1 MLSPKGEKF
10 LLSYGVCTKGGK
22 GGMCMVDTNKEI
34 IKLNIYH
41 LNIQKLNII
50 CAK

>member
-10 LLSYGVCTKGGK
+10 LLSCGVCTKGGR
-22 GGMCMVDTNKEI
+22 GGMSIVGKNKEI
-34 IKLNIYH
+34 IKLNICYFV
-41 LNIQKLNII
+41 IQKINII

>member
-10 LLSYGVCTKGGK
+10 LLSCGVCTKGGK
-22 GGMCMVDTNKEI
+22 GGMWMVDTNKEI

-41 LNIQKLNII
+41 LNMQKLNII

>member
-10 LLSYGVCTKGGK
+10 LLSCGVCTKGGR
-22 GGMCMVDTNKEI
+22 GGMRIVGKNKEI
-34 IKLNIYH
+34 IKLNICYFV
-41 LNIQKLNII
+41 IQKINII